1 MAASVGNTE
10 ALPEFVGL
18 PEWSRASCPSTPAS
32 RFWGAASDMVFRSAY
47 CEFPMQTFLEDCGKS
62 VCKEGVVLGGKQF
75 PKESVSS
82 LKRQKGGRFS

>member
-1 MAASVGNTE
+1 
-10 ALPEFVGL
+10 
-18 PEWSRASCPSTPAS
+18 
-32 RFWGAASDMVFRSAY
+32 MVFRSAY